1 MIKDKPNGAVAKQP
15 LQISCCNQVCLCRKL
30 MYQTAFETNYTAL
43 TETGADW
50 VVQHGIKF
58 VGIDYLS
65 IATFE
70 ELAPAHQSLM
80 RVVRSQLCTG
90 VCF

>member
-1 MIKDKPNGAVAKQP
+1 MIKDKSKEAVAKGM
-15 LQISCCNQVCLCRKL
+15 IEKGNCHQVCHCRKL

-43 TETGADW
+43 TESGADW
-50 VVQHGIKF
+50 IVQHGIKF

-80 RVVRSQLCTG
+80 RVVRPL
-90 VCF
+90 